1 MRGIKHNAH
10 FIFISLVKVQLWEND
25 MYLNIMLLM
34 TLFIALPKVIGK
46 FFFVIKHLPYL
57 F

>member
-34 TLFIALPKVIGK
+34 TLFIALPKMIGK
-46 FFFVIKHLPYL
+46 FLFVIKHLPYL